1 MNLSFGSMELNR
13 SNASH
18 LGTSAIGNVSK
29 ALNGTA
35 NASVDGAEKKESL
48 RTYLL
53 EAVNEMN
60 SQQLNVS
67 ALQEKVITD
76 PDSVDIHDVTT
87 AMAKAQM
94 SLDLAQNVI
103 DRLVK
108 GWNELSQNRQRASLL
123 KSFIVK
129 FWNLC
134 YTVLSFYARGTA

>member
-13 SNASH
+13 SNMSH

-29 ALNGTA
+29 ALKGNETASAGGT
-35 NASVDGAEKKESL
+35 EKKESF

-108 GWNELSQNRQRASLL
+108 GWNELSQNR
-123 KSFIVK
+123 
-129 FWNLC
+129 
-134 YTVLSFYARGTA
+134 